1 MVKFAIK
8 FILLMCVLTRPVQI
22 SGQDLVISSNIVP
35 GTSTVT
41 TAQLVARIEELERI
55 IALLTGEIAFSFR
68 LSFCMLMIK
77 HNFRTKISYYSSF

>member
-1 MVKFAIK
+1 MGKYDIK
-8 FILLMCVLTRPVQI
+8 FILLMCILTYLVQI
-22 SGQDLVISSNIVP
+22 SGQDLVSSNIVP

-68 LSFCMLMIK
+68 LSFCILMIK

>member
-55 IALLTGEIAFSFR
+55 IALLTGGIAFSFR
-68 LSFCMLMIK
+68 LTTLMIK
-77 HNFRTKISYYSSF
+77 HNSRTKINDYSSF